1 MSNRRIEKTSSK
13 TAAYTCVSRAC
24 ATYEKDPRFRG
35 PDKLSRVLL
44 PVPVKLMLQIAP
56 LRMLFLRKLSP
67 PGIYEYVL
75 ARTKIIDAIFIKAL
89 YNHYKQI
96 VLLGAGF
103 DTRALRFA
111 DINHGTT
118 IFELD
123 ISTTQKPKIEILC
136 RKKVWLPPELVF
148 VPIDFN
154 TERLSE
160 VLSRAGYQEGQKSL
174 FIWEGVTMYI
184 TPQAV
189 DNTLAFIY
197 SSAASESLIA
207 FDYIYSSVL
216 RQEKRFYGE
225 QEIFKTVSNAGE
237 GWTFGLEDGEIL
249 QFLSERGFKLIANY
263 TPSDME
269 KTYLTA
275 ENGECVGRANGTH
288 CIAIAS
294 VNKESPKSQI

>member
-269 KTYLTA
+269 KTFLTA

>member
-275 ENGECVGRANGTH
+275 ENGECVGRVNGTH